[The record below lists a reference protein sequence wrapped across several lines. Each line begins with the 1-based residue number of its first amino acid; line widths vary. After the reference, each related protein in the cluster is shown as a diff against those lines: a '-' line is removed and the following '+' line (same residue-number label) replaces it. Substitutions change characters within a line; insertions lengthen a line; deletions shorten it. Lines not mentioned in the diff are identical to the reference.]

1 MTQGRNLCIRGGG
14 WKKRKE
20 VSITCSSLLS
30 HHVTKIS
37 NSPTDFF
44 HRFLMQ
50 SVFLFKFQTLVTLKK
65 IEQMKTWDYRMK
77 SCHQILSLRKICSN
91 TQRIFPNGRNGTR
104 QSWRG
109 KHSSTPHIPFPNSF
123 ISLML
128 NLKQMRGECNKTWML
143 NRVTLIQSPA
153 ILEFFFQQFSNSN
166 IALALKMRK
175 TVEKRPGYTI
185 HGIYSKESSQEL
197 CHFIQL

>member
-1 MTQGRNLCIRGGG
+1 
-14 WKKRKE
+14 
-20 VSITCSSLLS
+20 
-30 HHVTKIS
+30 
-37 NSPTDFF
+37 
-44 HRFLMQ
+44 
-50 SVFLFKFQTLVTLKK
+50 
-65 IEQMKTWDYRMK
+65 MK

-166 IALALKMRK
+166 IALALKTRK
-175 TVEKRPGYTI
+175 NCPKKTWIYRPWHLFQRKQPRALSLYSTI
-185 HGIYSKESSQEL
+185 GNPVNSLLRKKSIHCFLNIKPNSLKHNALISR
-197 CHFIQL
+197 